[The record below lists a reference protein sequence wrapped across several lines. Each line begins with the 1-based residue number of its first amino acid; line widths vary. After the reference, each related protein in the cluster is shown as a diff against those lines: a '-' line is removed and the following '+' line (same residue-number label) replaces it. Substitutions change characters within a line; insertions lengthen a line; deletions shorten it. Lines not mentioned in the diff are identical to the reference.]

1 MSSTPSAPSNFQ
13 AILDAALAEYFKK
26 TGKDLRN
33 HPLASEIDA
42 CDSAESMLGI
52 FRKQASAFDD
62 FRNGDPK
69 LIKCLRPF
77 VSNLY
82 AITSSPALS
91 VIVSGVSLVSQVEF
105 FSFIGQHFYKFVVA

>member
-1 MSSTPSAPSNFQ
+1 MSLTPSTSSNFQ
-13 AILDAALAEYFKK
+13 PIFQTALAEYFKK

-33 HPLASEIDA
+33 HPLVSEIES
-42 CDSAESMLGI
+42 CDSAESMLAI

-69 LIKCLRPF
+69 LIKCLRPI

-82 AITSSPALS
+82 AITSSPALGA
-91 VIVSGVSLVSQVEF
+91 VVSGVSPVSYADF
-105 FSFIGQHFYKFVVA
+105 ISFWC